1 MRIDWIIAVVIF
13 LMFATW
19 SFSYYSLISAGEI
32 TSRAGSALQAGEK
45 AAGYMKI
52 AFSSVPVNLTSAS
65 DTDNVTMWTYMNWA
79 GDEKNSTRV
88 VKQRFSAAGLDC
100 MISGDKLFWE
110 ANLTSGDNYFFLEY
124 GDFEAPLN
132 CDQSLVTPDDNQT
145 TMWAAE
151 SGHMFSSYRNSQV
164 CSQINSSYAEMKDE
178 IGITFDFNILIDSAG
193 SVSTCGPP
201 VPITGRDVF
210 VFPAAG
216 RLWEGGEMNMSVRL
230 W

>member
-19 SFSYYSLISAGEI
+19 SFSYYSLISTGEI

-45 AAGYMKI
+45 TADYMQI
-52 AFSSVPVNLTSAS
+52 GFSSVPANFTSAS
-65 DTDNVTMWTYMNWA
+65 DIDNVTMWAYMNWT
-79 GDEKNSTRV
+79 GNETNSTRV
-88 VKQRFSAAGLDC
+88 IQKQLSNGSLDC
-100 MISGDKLFWE
+100 MVYGDRLYWN
-110 ANLTSGDNYFFLEY
+110 ANLTSGNNFFFIEYAGLETS
-124 GDFEAPLN
+124 LN
-132 CDQSLVTPDDNQT
+132 CDQTLVQSDENQT

-151 SGHMFSSYRNSQV
+151 KGRIFSSSRNSQV
-164 CSQINSSYAEMKDE
+164 CSQINSSYAKMKSE

-210 VFPAAG
+210 VFPVAG
-216 RLWEGGEMNMSVRL
+216 RLWEGGEINMSVRL